1 MLRIDQ
7 TEGIVISNLVFQA
20 PTAKPCRRV
29 PTLVEADLSGVELT
43 RSTFQP
49 VGANTVGP
57 CGFDVGVDIM
67 NGSSVAVTKSTVRD
81 FRLTGVFARGNQTEA
96 FVEDSAIKFF
106 HANEGRRALE
116 DTGTVGLYGRDQA
129 GVFFRRNTIGSLKTG
144 GRSTPLLESGIKYY
158 DTMKEAVITGNEVRT
173 VFFGLAITSQDGT
186 IRNNDIRRGRRLLDF
201 DSVGIS
207 LSGGERD
214 EVDHNTVRGFHFG
227 AFVDGGG
234 TDHDIHDNDFRHNK
248 ITDCH
253 DETSGAGTA
262 GTANTWTDDRGLTDS
277 PNGIC
282 AP

>member
-1 MLRIDQ
+1 MAICPGIYRQELVISGAKTSLRLRGVVPGTAKVRPTRNGGTAPLLRIDQ

-57 CGFDVGVDIM
+57 CGYDVGVDIM

-129 GVFFRRNTIGSLKTG
+129 ACS
-144 GRSTPLLESGIKYY
+144 
-158 DTMKEAVITGNEVRT
+158 
-173 VFFGLAITSQDGT
+173 
-186 IRNNDIRRGRRLLDF
+186 
-201 DSVGIS
+201 
-207 LSGGERD
+207 SGGTR
-214 EVDHNTVRGFHFG
+214 
-227 AFVDGGG
+227 
-234 TDHDIHDNDFRHNK
+234 
-248 ITDCH
+248 
-253 DETSGAGTA
+253 SGA
-262 GTANTWTDDRGLTDS
+262 
-277 PNGIC
+277 
-282 AP
+282 